1 VDARNKSEH
10 DEEWMIGRYW
20 KPLKAEESHAME
32 IRTITDGLQFPEG
45 PVACADGSVI
55 LVEIA
60 AGALTRVAPD
70 GTKTIVAKPG
80 GGPNGA
86 AIGPD
91 GKGYVVNNG
100 GFDWLVDD
108 QGRRRPSVQA
118 KDYSGGRL
126 ERVDLA
132 TGAVEV
138 LYRECGGHPL
148 KGPNDLVCDEHGG
161 IYFTDLGKR
170 RARDMDVGGVYYAKR
185 DGSSIVEVAYPL
197 VTPNGIGLSPDG
209 KTLYVAETEAAR
221 LWAFDIAEPGVV
233 KKDPWPSPHGGRIV
247 AGMGGYQRFD
257 SLAVQ
262 ADGRIAVATLINGGI
277 TVISP
282 DGRHVE
288 HTPMPDPMTT
298 NICFGGPDMKTAFI
312 TLSWTGKLVTVDWPT
327 AGLKLHQAG

>member
-1 VDARNKSEH
+1 
-10 DEEWMIGRYW
+10 
-20 KPLKAEESHAME
+20 ME
-32 IRTITDGLQFPEG
+32 LRILTEGLQFPEG
-45 PVACADGSVI
+45 PVAYADGSVI

-80 GGPNGA
+80 AGPNGA

-91 GKGYVVNNG
+91 GKCYVVNNG
-100 GFDWLVDD
+100 GFEWAVDD
-108 QGRRRPSVQA
+108 QGRRRPLTQA

-138 LYRECGGHPL
+138 LYRDCGGHPL
-148 KGPNDLVCDEHGG
+148 KGPNDLVCDEYGG

-197 VTPNGIGLSPDG
+197 VTPNGVGLSPDG

-282 DGRHVE
+282 DGKHIE

-312 TLSWTGKLVTVDWPT
+312 TLSWTGKLVAVEWPT
-327 AGLKLHQAG
+327 AGLKLNQMG

>member
-1 VDARNKSEH
+1 MD
-10 DEEWMIGRYW
+10 
-20 KPLKAEESHAME
+20 

-60 AGALTRVAPD
+60 AGALTRVAPN
-70 GTKTIVAKPG
+70 GTKTVVARPG

-91 GKGYVVNNG
+91 GKAYLANNG
-100 GFDWLVDD
+100 GFEWAVDD
-108 QGRRRPSVQA
+108 QGRRRPLVQA
-118 KDYSGGRL
+118 KDYVTGRI
-126 ERVDLA
+126 ERIDLA
-132 TGAVEV
+132 TGAVEQ
-138 LYRECGGHPL
+138 LYRACGEHPL
-148 KGPNDLVCDEHGG
+148 RGPNDLVLDAHGG

-170 RARDMDVGGVYYAKR
+170 RARDLDVGGVYYAKR

-197 VTPNGIGLSPDG
+197 MTPNGIGLSPDG
-209 KTLYVAETEAAR
+209 NTLYVAETEAAR

-312 TLSWTGKLVTVDWPT
+312 TLSWTGKLVAVDWPS
-327 AGLKLHQAG
+327 AGLKLNQVD